1 MKRLLP
7 VLFFCT
13 TLAFDL
19 SAQLVKGK
27 IVDKGGA
34 PVPNATVY
42 IHETAQGIM
51 ADDLGVFQASLKEG
65 SYTCEFSS
73 LGYERKRLT
82 VVVDK
87 PSVAVTV
94 ELEQKVYKLREVIV
108 SKKREDPAYAI
119 MRKAISMAPFYL
131 HQVKRYESEIYMKGS
146 GKIEKI
152 PALLRIAAGEES
164 KKEMKEIVGK
174 LFVVESQSEI
184 TFTAPNIYKENIVAF
199 STTIPTEMEA
209 SNPMDIM
216 TVNIYDPKAFGRI
229 SPLSPGAFTYYT
241 FVYEG
246 TTTEGAHL
254 VNKIR
259 VQPKKKN
266 GKLVTGWL
274 YILEDSWNVY
284 SADLKASE
292 FGVTVHF
299 KANYTEVKPAAFLP
313 IAYDIDMDLSIMGL
327 KAAGRYYASIQYKE
341 VELNEEQTLVHKT
354 EVPVQAAEKPAA
366 GKPQTKKL
374 LTEKQQKKQQ
384 KAQQQLE
391 ALADKEELSTRE
403 AYKMAKL
410 MTEAVEPEEKKKER
424 ESLEIIKASSDIKVT
439 VDSLAKSRD
448 SLYWAEIRNLPLRP
462 EEEESYR
469 RKEPYKLKSDSGR
482 VEVTVSTGGTGWLGE
497 TFMGGSRRLGKKCR
511 LTYGGLLGAVPEY
524 NFVDGLWLGQ
534 RLSLGIDLSKTKS
547 LAIAPSVH
555 YVTARK
561 TVNSQ
566 LDVTYNYAP
575 MRGGEL
581 TLSAGNTTGDYNR
594 YGSDLRIVNSIA
606 SLFFATNP
614 VKFYQKRFV
623 EATNKVDL
631 ANGLKFVSF
640 FLYEKRNALENR
652 TSYSFS
658 KREPSDN
665 IPAGQLLPMRDND
678 ALRAAV
684 LLEYT
689 PRYYY
694 RVRNGRKIY
703 DHSAYPTLSLQY
715 GKGIPTGSRRSSN
728 FDKIEA
734 GVRQRVKLNLFSNL
748 YYTVNVG
755 KFISTKEIYFP
766 DYRHFNANELYV
778 TAHSLLNSFVLLD
791 NYSYSTNKQWL
802 DAHLTYTS
810 DYLLLKHLPFLQ
822 SYLFNESL
830 HAATLWIPGKNH
842 LELGY
847 SVGIQDAIRVGV
859 FVGWEKGRYD
869 AVGFTVSLPLLNAM
883 GLK

>member
-1 MKRLLP
+1 MKTGLLL
-7 VLFFCT
+7 LFFCT
-13 TLAFDL
+13 TLAFDV

-27 IVDKGGA
+27 IVDREGA

-51 ADDLGVFQASLKEG
+51 ADDQGVFQASLKEG

-73 LGYERKRLT
+73 LGYERKTLT

-87 PSVAVTV
+87 PSVAITV
-94 ELEQKVYKLREVIV
+94 ELEQKVYKLREIVV

-152 PALLRIAAGEES
+152 PALLRIAADEES
-164 KKEMKEIVGK
+164 KKEMKKVVGK

-254 VNKIR
+254 VDKIR

-274 YILEDSWNVY
+274 YIIEDSWNVY

-341 VELNEEQTLVHKT
+341 VELNEEQTLVRKT
-354 EVPVQAAEKPAA
+354 EEPAPSTEKPQAK
-366 GKPQTKKL
+366 KP
-374 LTEKQQKKQQ
+374 LTAKQQKKQQ

-391 ALADKEELSTRE
+391 ALAAKEELSTRE

-424 ESLEIIKASSDIKVT
+424 ESLEIIQSSSDIKVT
-439 VDSLAKSRD
+439 VDTLAKSRD

-469 RKEPYKLKSDSGR
+469 QKEPFKLKSDSGR
-482 VEVTVSTGGTGWLGE
+482 IEVTVSAGGSGWLGK
-497 TFMGGSRRLGKKCR
+497 TLMGDSRRLGKKCR

-524 NFVDGLWLGQ
+524 NFVDGVWLGQ
-534 RLSLGIDLSKTKS
+534 RLSLGITLSKTKS
-547 LAIAPSVH
+547 LTIAPAVH

-566 LDVTYNYAP
+566 LDVTYHYAP
-575 MRGGEL
+575 MRGGAL
-581 TLSAGNTTGDYNR
+581 TLSGGNTTGDYNR
-594 YGSDLRIVNSIA
+594 NGSDLRVVNSIA
-606 SLFFATNP
+606 SLFFAANP

-631 ANGLKFVSF
+631 ANGLTFVSF
-640 FLYEKRNALENR
+640 FLYEKRNALENN

-658 KREPSDN
+658 RRQPSGN
-665 IPAGQLLPMRDND
+665 IPRGQLLPMPGND
-678 ALRAAV
+678 ALRAAIQ
-684 LLEYT
+684 LDYT

-694 RVRNGRKIY
+694 RVRNGRKVY
-703 DHSAYPTLSLQY
+703 DHSAYPTFSLQY
-715 GKGIPTGSRRSSN
+715 GKGFPVGSRRSSN

-734 GVRQRVKLNLFSNL
+734 GIRQQVKLNLFSTLN
-748 YYTVNVG
+748 YTVNMG

-766 DYRHFNANELYV
+766 DYRHFDANELYV
-778 TAHSLLNSFVLLD
+778 TAHSLANSFVLLD
-791 NYSYSTNKQWL
+791 NYSYSTNKQWV

-810 DYLLLKHLPFLQ
+810 DYLLIKHLPFLQ
-822 SYLFNESL
+822 NYLFNESL
-830 HAATLWIPGKNH
+830 HINTLGIPGRNH
-842 LELGY
+842 SELGY
-847 SVGIQDAIRVGV
+847 SAGIQDVARVGV
-859 FVGWEKGRYD
+859 FVGWENGRYD
-869 AVGFTVSLPLLNAM
+869 AIGFTVSLPLLNAS
-883 GLK
+883 GFK